1 MVMHE
6 TMEMTGGGGVRGQCR
21 MWNTVRVAME
31 ESVMGNEDV
40 EVLEEEDEDAFF
52 FHLSNNDGLVFNWV
66 FVLV

>member
-6 TMEMTGGGGVRGQCR
+6 TMEMTGGGSVRGLCKMR
-21 MWNTVRVAME
+21 NAVRIAME

-52 FHLSNNDGLVFNWV
+52 FPLHNNDGLVFNWV